1 MGQGTQHSR
10 ERKQTSQGPEL
21 RESGMHLK
29 AKCPVELNIEFK
41 EERGTEE
48 GDCKVGEDW
57 ILGALVKHGRDF
69 GACPRSKRKPL

>member
-1 MGQGTQHSR
+1 
-10 ERKQTSQGPEL
+10 
-21 RESGMHLK
+21 MHLK

-48 GDCKVGEDW
+48 GDCEVGEDW